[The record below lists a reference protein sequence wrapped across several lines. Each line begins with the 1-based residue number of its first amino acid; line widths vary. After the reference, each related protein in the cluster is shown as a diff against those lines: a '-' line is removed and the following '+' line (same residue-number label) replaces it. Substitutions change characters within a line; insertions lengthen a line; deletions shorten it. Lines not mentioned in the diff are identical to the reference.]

1 MKFDKIYNKTIEELM
16 ELSTVML
23 QQKNKKNN
31 NYSLKIEEEIAD
43 VYCWLDLL
51 KTRFDQ
57 ARINRRISYKR
68 RKNKIKI

>member
-57 ARINRRISYKR
+57 GRINRRISYKR

>member
-57 ARINRRISYKR
+57 DRINRRISYKR